1 MSMRIIVVGG
11 GYSGLRAVQR
21 LSKLPDFSVTL
32 VEPRKEHVLRT
43 RLVSS
48 AVQRRPLKE
57 VLVPFEEVLPKGIEW
72 IREPAV
78 SVDPELGTVET
89 DRITLTGERILLCTG
104 AVAKRTIPGAE
115 KYGFSPYSL
124 EDCRKILHY
133 WSELQKQL
141 DRQKSE
147 VLALRWVV
155 VGGGTTGV
163 ELAAELAHLA
173 RRWRSRY
180 KGQAGA
186 IQVHLVHEGTQLL
199 PEWRST
205 LADWVLRWLEK
216 HQVVVHLET
225 KVRRARPDYLV
236 LERRGE
242 TSQLDTKSVFWSMGT
257 EPCRLE
263 EEPDGLRDEA
273 GFCRIDHNLRLLDYP
288 KVYALGGNILAQDAA
303 IDKVFSASAQ
313 LAVQQA
319 EWTVQNLQR
328 EVRAQDP
335 LAYIPEVRRES
346 LSLGAFDGVAMIE
359 EQDLV
364 DTAGWTAAQAE
375 DLLYRN
381 SIQLV
386 LPALTAP
393 MRPGARDREP

>member
-1 MSMRIIVVGG
+1 MRVIVVGG

-48 AVQRRPLKE
+48 AVQRRPSKE
-57 VLVPFEEVLPKGIEW
+57 VLVPFEEVLPKGIQW

-89 DRITLTGERILLCTG
+89 DRITLTGDRILLCTG
-104 AVAKRTIPGAE
+104 AVAKRNIPGAE

-141 DRQKSE
+141 DRQKCE
-147 VLALRWVV
+147 ALALRWVV

-199 PEWRST
+199 PDWRT
-205 LADWVLRWLEK
+205 TVADWVLRWLER

-236 LERRGE
+236 LERKGE

-257 EPCRLE
+257 EPYRLE

-273 GFCRIDHNLRLLDYP
+273 GFCRVDHSLRLVEYP

-303 IDKVFSASAQ
+303 IGKVFSASAQ

-328 EVRAQDP
+328 EVREQDP

-346 LSLGAFDGVAMIE
+346 LSLGAFDGVAMID

-393 MRPGARDREP
+393 IRPGMRNREP

>member
-1 MSMRIIVVGG
+1 MQVIVVGG
-11 GYSGLRAVQR
+11 GYAGLRVVQR
-21 LSKLPDFSVTL
+21 LSRLPDFSVTL
-32 VEPRKEHVLRT
+32 IEPRKEHVLRT

-48 AVQRRPLKE
+48 AVQRRPMKE
-57 VLVPFEEVLPKGIEW
+57 VLVPFEELLPKGIQW

-78 SVDPELGTVET
+78 SFDPELGTVET
-89 DRITLTGERILLCTG
+89 DRITLTGDRILLCTG
-104 AVAKRTIPGAE
+104 AAGKRNVPGAE

-124 EDCRKILHY
+124 EDCRQILHY
-133 WSELQKQL
+133 WSELQQQL
-141 DRQKSE
+141 DRQKCDA
-147 VLALRWVV
+147 LALRWVV

-173 RRWRSRY
+173 RRWRRRY

-199 PEWRST
+199 TGWRASV
-205 LADWVLRWLEK
+205 ADWVLRWLEK

-236 LERRGE
+236 LERKGE

-257 EPCRLE
+257 EPNRLE

-273 GFCRIDHNLRLLDYP
+273 GFCRVDSSLRLVDYP

-303 IDKVFSASAQ
+303 IGKVFSASAP

-319 EWTVQNLQR
+319 DWTVQNLQR
-328 EVRAQDP
+328 EVREQDP
-335 LAYIPEVRRES
+335 VAYIPEVRRAS
-346 LSLGAFDGVAMIE
+346 LSLGAFDGVAMLD
-359 EQDLV
+359 EQDLI

-393 MRPGARDREP
+393 IRPGTRDKEP

>member
-1 MSMRIIVVGG
+1 MRVIVVGG

-48 AVQRRPLKE
+48 AVQRRPMKE
-57 VLVPFEEVLPKGIEW
+57 VLVPFEEVLPKGIQW
-72 IREPAV
+72 TREPAV

-89 DRITLTGERILLCTG
+89 DRITLTGDRILLCTG
-104 AVAKRTIPGAE
+104 SIAKRNVSGAE
-115 KYGFSPYSL
+115 KYGFSAYSL
-124 EDCRKILHY
+124 EDCRQILHY

-141 DRQKSE
+141 DRQKCDALS
-147 VLALRWVV
+147 LRWVV

-180 KGQAGA
+180 QGQAGA
-186 IQVHLVHEGTQLL
+186 IQVHLVHEGAQLL
-199 PEWRST
+199 PGWRTS

-236 LERRGE
+236 LERQGE

-257 EPCRLE
+257 VPHRLE

-273 GFCRIDHNLRLLDYP
+273 GFCRVDSSLRLADHP
-288 KVYALGGNILAQDAA
+288 KVYALGGNILAQDCA
-303 IDKVFSASAQ
+303 IGKVFSSSAP

-328 EVRAQDP
+328 ETRQQEP
-335 LAYIPEVRRES
+335 LAYIPEVRRYS
-346 LSLGAFDGVAMIE
+346 LSLGAFDGVAMLD

-393 MRPGARDREP
+393 IRSGTRDKEL